1 MSNKLVWGQI
11 AVVALALAFG
21 MLFMRGVRAQEHHQ
35 YHNDYQ
41 NWASE
46 VTNNCCN
53 NQDCSDIAED
63 RVRENAGGTQINID
77 GQWCPVELKHRII
90 RGKSPDWSKYHAC
103 IQPDV
108 AYSTGKKPPC
118 ERLLCFVTKGGGV

>member
-1 MSNKLVWGQI
+1 MSKALFLSI
-11 AVVALALAFG
+11 CFFVVLPFG
-21 MLFMRGVRAQEHHQ
+21 TTAQEHHQ
-35 YHNDYQ
+35 HHNTYQ
-41 NWASE
+41 GWASE

-63 RVRENAGGTQINID
+63 RVRESVHGTEIEIS
-77 GQWCPVELKHRII
+77 GAWCPVEKKHRII

-108 AYSTGKKPPC
+108 NYATGKKPPC